1 VIERYLRDQKTIT
14 PRTLNLPTLTGVSGD
29 PGIAAPNS

>member
-1 VIERYLRDQKTIT
+1 VIERYLRDQKTIK
-14 PRTLNLPTLTGVSGD
+14 PRTLNLPTLAGVAGN